1 MIVVTEEVGHRSGAR
16 RRALTSISLA
26 AAAAFAGVAAFSAIG
41 IVGHSTPALA
51 QFQPGV
57 NAPTTFADVVER
69 VAPSVVSIRVT
80 NGNRLA
86 SSRDDEEGNEDGQI
100 PFPDLSPDHPLNE
113 FFRSLPRRFGQ
124 QGPSPRITPR
134 LQRSQGSGFVISE
147 DGYIVTNNHVVR
159 NADEVTVVFGRD
171 EEYSARVVGT
181 DGRTDLALLKIDAAD
196 KRFPAVQFADG
207 EGRVGD
213 WVIAVGNPFGLGG
226 TVTVGIISSLA
237 RDIGSGPY
245 DFMQIDAAINRGN
258 SGGPTFNLNGEVIGV
273 NTAIYSPSGG
283 NVGIAF
289 AVPASTAK
297 TIVEQLKT
305 QGSVSRGW
313 LGVRIENVTEEV
325 AASLGLQKDA
335 GALVVDFTDK
345 SPAQTSGLRVG
356 DAILKVDGEEIA
368 DSRDL
373 ARKIGDYPPG
383 KTVNIEVRRGS
394 ENVTV
399 GVTLGQFPNDPQQ
412 LASNEP
418 SVPAPPATEG
428 TEIPEL
434 GLSVQPSSDPEKR
447 GVVVTEVGSDGP
459 AAAKG
464 LADGD
469 LIIQVNAQPVS
480 TPADMRQALDD
491 AKRLGRPSV
500 LLMVM
505 RGDTRQI
512 VPVSISKDK
521 S

>member
-1 MIVVTEEVGHRSGAR
+1 MQEINEEAARHGLIR
-16 RRALTSISLA
+16 RRPRASIGVA
-26 AAAAFAGVAAFSAIG
+26 AAAALASVAALGTFGTSEQ
-41 IVGHSTPALA
+41 SFA

-69 VAPSVVSIRVT
+69 VSPSVVSIRVT
-80 NGNRLA
+80 SGNRLA
-86 SSRDDEEGNEDGQI
+86 NTSRGDEDGDENGQI

-113 FFRSLPRRFGQ
+113 FFRDLPRRFGQ
-124 QGPSPRITPR
+124 QGPNRRIQPR

-147 DGYIVTNNHVVR
+147 DGYVVTNNHVVR
-159 NADEVTVVFGRD
+159 NAGEVSVVFGRD
-171 EEYSARVVGT
+171 EEYTAKVVGT
-181 DGRTDLALLKIDAAD
+181 DARTDLALLKIDTD
-196 KRFPAVQFADG
+196 KRFTPVKFADA

-258 SGGPTFNLNGEVIGV
+258 SGGPTFNLSGEVIGV

-297 TIVEQLKT
+297 SIIEQLKNE
-305 QGSVSRGW
+305 GRVSRGW

-325 AASLGLQKDA
+325 AASLGLEKEA

-356 DAILKVDGEEIA
+356 DTIIRVGGEEIE

-373 ARKIGDYPPG
+373 ARRIGDYAPG
-383 KTVNIEVRRGS
+383 TTVDIDVRRGS

-399 GVTLGQFPNDPQQ
+399 QVTLGQFPNNPQQ
-412 LASNEP
+412 LASAEP
-418 SVPAPPATEG
+418 NVPAPSQSQGAQV
-428 TEIPEL
+428 PEL
-434 GLSVQPSSDPEKR
+434 GLSIEPSDDPERK
-447 GVVVTEVGSDGP
+447 GVVISDVASDGP
-459 AAAKG
+459 AAEKG

-469 LIIQVNAQPVS
+469 LIVQVNSDPIE
-480 TPADMRQALDD
+480 TPTELREAIDR
-491 AKRLGRPSV
+491 AKKLGRPSV
-500 LLMVM
+500 LLMVL
-505 RGDTRQI
+505 RGETRQI